1 MLSSL
6 IFVILVFMILSN
18 SNAQNLEKSRSVWV
32 EQGLIRGKIYKIG
45 DNYMQIFRGIPYAEP
60 PIGKLRFRVCCFS
73 SLHFF
78 NFLKDFCGIFK
89 NRHFKYVLLKL
100 LYFYK

>member
-6 IFVILVFMILSN
+6 IVVILIFTLLLN

-60 PIGKLRFRVCCFS
+60 PIGKLRFRVRCFS
-73 SLHFF
+73 SFSFF
-78 NFLKDFCGIFK
+78 QLYDFYEIVRKRC
-89 NRHFKYVLLKL
+89 FKYAILKL
-100 LYFYK
+100 FHCYK